1 MQDDEKNAVYEENDL
16 RTRLLRLTALSI
28 GGLVAL
34 AGDLPRLDDSG
45 SFATGFSWISA
56 AHADDDVGGG
66 NGENGTDGSDQ
77 GGENVG
83 SGGSNGT
90 EGGGDGGGGDWGTG
104 DGSGVGGVP
113 GGTGAGGGGAAVI
126 DSDSHSEPHSSM
138 RDSRDYGPSG
148 KVWHGGS
155 NFLNLFRQTPERRF
169 ERSRPESSARQKA
182 FDTKR
187 EP

>member
-1 MQDDEKNAVYEENDL
+1 MQDDENNAVYEENDL

-34 AGDLPRLDDSG
+34 AGVLPRLNDSG

-56 AHADDDVGGG
+56 AHADDDVGVG

-126 DSDSHSEPHSSM
+126 DSDSHSEPHSSL

-169 ERSRPESSARQKA
+169 ERSQPESSARQKTV
-182 FDTKR
+182 DTK
-187 EP
+187 

>member
-1 MQDDEKNAVYEENDL
+1 L

-28 GGLVAL
+28 GGLAAL
-34 AGDLPRLDDSG
+34 AVDLPRLDDSG
-45 SFATGFSWISA
+45 SFAAGFSWISA
-56 AHADDDVGGG
+56 AHADDADVGGG
-66 NGENGTDGSDQ
+66 NGENGADGSDH
-77 GGENVG
+77 GGENVEN
-83 SGGSNGT
+83 GGSNGT

-155 NFLNLFRQTPERRF
+155 NFLNLFRQTPKRRF
-169 ERSRPESSARQKA
+169 ERSQPESSARQKTI
-182 FDTKR
+182 DTK
-187 EP
+187 

>member
-1 MQDDEKNAVYEENDL
+1 M
-16 RTRLLRLTALSI
+16 RTRRLRLTALSM
-28 GGLVAL
+28 GGLAAL

-45 SFATGFSWISA
+45 SFAAGFSWIAS
-56 AHADDDVGGG
+56 AHADDADGGGG
-66 NGENGTDGSDQ
+66 NGGNGADSTDQ

-90 EGGGDGGGGDWGTG
+90 EGGGDGGGGDGGGGDWGTG

-113 GGTGAGGGGAAVI
+113 GGGGAGGGGGVI
-126 DSDSHSEPHSSM
+126 DSGSRSVHQSSS

-148 KVWHGGS
+148 DDWHGGN
-155 NFLNLFRQTPERRF
+155 NFLNLFRQAPERRF
-169 ERSRPESSARQKA
+169 ERSQPEPSARQKTVH
-182 FDTKR
+182 TKR

>member
-1 MQDDEKNAVYEENDL
+1 MTKKNAVYEENDL

-28 GGLVAL
+28 DDLAAL
-34 AGDLPRLDDSG
+34 AVDLPRLDDSG
-45 SFATGFSWISA
+45 SFAAGFSWISA
-56 AHADDDVGGG
+56 AHADDADVGGG
-66 NGENGTDGSDQ
+66 NGENGADGSDH
-77 GGENVG
+77 GGENVEN
-83 SGGSNGT
+83 GGINGT

-169 ERSRPESSARQKA
+169 ERSQPESSARQKTV
-182 FDTKR
+182 DTK
-187 EP
+187 

>member
-1 MQDDEKNAVYEENDL
+1 M

-28 GGLVAL
+28 GGLAAL
-34 AGDLPRLDDSG
+34 AGDLPRLNDSG
-45 SFATGFSWISA
+45 SFAAGFSWISA
-56 AHADDDVGGG
+56 AHADDADVGGG
-66 NGENGTDGSDQ
+66 NGENRADGGDQ

-90 EGGGDGGGGDWGTG
+90 EGGGDGGGGGWGTG
-104 DGSGVGGVP
+104 DGSGSGGVP

-126 DSDSHSEPHSSM
+126 DSGSDSHGENRSSV
-138 RDSRDYGPSG
+138 RDSRDYGPTG
-148 KVWHGGS
+148 NVWHGGS

-169 ERSRPESSARQKA
+169 EPSQPEPSARQKTVH
-182 FDTKR
+182 TKR